1 MVLSYII
8 GLFAPKVKE
17 VYGIDERKPGAKK
30 RAPMTPSMQYQS
42 RRKRKI
48 LTGDGVK
55 YDTGLLKKRTV
66 DDDQMIT
73 RPPVK
78 IPAGE
83 WLELNESTPGEFD
96 RVSGKGWASFI
107 WFRCTSPEQVD
118 PNVDATIMSFGVGQM
133 GARKILLS
141 YNPGRMALKLKMWDL
156 PDGARSMPTM
166 DGDRSVCLEMH
177 ANIPVKIM
185 DGNFHMIGVEIC
197 AFDSG
202 RKTIESVG
210 HGGAAATLSV
220 DGIVVGESAP
230 LNGSERTGKA
240 PIDLPDSMGNK
251 ARLMASVS
259 GQDDRG
265 KRGDASVASL
275 MIFRYVFSPI
285 RRKQLYRVSNPENY
299 VGQRVKDLKA
309 KFIPSGAEL
318 VGLWFPELNDNV
330 HLNYAGATPLRMN
343 RPRLFK
349 LETVDD

>member
-30 RAPMTPSMQYQS
+30 RAPMTPSMQYKS

-48 LTGDGVK
+48 LTGEGVK
-55 YDTGLLKKRTV
+55 YETSLTKIRKA

-73 RPPVK
+73 REPVR

-96 RVSGKGWASFI
+96 RVSGKGWASFV
-107 WFRCTSPEQVD
+107 WYRCTSPGDYD
-118 PNVDATIMSFGVGQM
+118 PNVDVTIMSFGVGQM
-133 GARKILLS
+133 GNRKILLS
-141 YNPGRMALKLKMWDL
+141 YNPGKMVLKLKIWDL

-177 ANIPVKIM
+177 ANVPVRIM
-185 DGNFHMIGVEIC
+185 DGNFRMIGIEIC

-210 HGGAAATLSV
+210 HGGAAVTLSV
-220 DGIVVGESAP
+220 DGLVVAESSP
-230 LNGSERTGKA
+230 LNGSQKTGAA

-251 ARLMASVS
+251 ARIMASVS

-265 KRGDASVASL
+265 RRGDASIASM

-285 RRKQLYRVSNPENY
+285 RRKQLYRTSDPRNY

-309 KFIPSGAEL
+309 KLIPSGAEL
-318 VGLWFPELNDNV
+318 VGLWFPELNDTV
-330 HLNYAGATPLRMN
+330 HLNYAGTAPIRMN
-343 RPRLFK
+343 RTRQFR
-349 LETVDD
+349 LETVDE